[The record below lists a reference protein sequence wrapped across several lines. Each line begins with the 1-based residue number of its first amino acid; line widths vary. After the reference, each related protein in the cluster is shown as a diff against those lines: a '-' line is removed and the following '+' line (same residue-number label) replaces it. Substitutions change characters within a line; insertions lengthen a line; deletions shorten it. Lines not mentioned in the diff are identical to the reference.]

1 MLDDLCFAMSAESRK
16 KAEEKGQ
23 RSGKG
28 TQLVSRAI
36 AWVTGGD
43 GDD

>member
-1 MLDDLCFAMSAESRK
+1 MSAESRK

-28 TQLVSRAI
+28 TQIVTRI
-36 AWVTGGD
+36 IRKVTGGD